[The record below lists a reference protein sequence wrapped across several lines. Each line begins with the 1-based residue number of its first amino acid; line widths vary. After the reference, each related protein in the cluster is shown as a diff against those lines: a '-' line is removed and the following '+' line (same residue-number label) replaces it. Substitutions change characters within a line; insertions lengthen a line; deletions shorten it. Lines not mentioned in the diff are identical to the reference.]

1 MWCVCV
7 SQVWGWSGGRRK
19 HQHTGAQDP
28 EGDHACDRHP
38 DLLQLKAFLSSALS
52 ISTFFRPVFLKGC
65 GVSCASK
72 WDEAKL
78 HHKPRPQPFDFPQ
91 SRCQSNA
98 DRRLIGRDGSHRSVK
113 SHLSLVFSFWH
124 QSDESFLTLNICTRK
139 NKSRLKCLLRFLRL
153 WIVSDE
159 SVCFVVFVSSSSFS
173 SAALSD
179 CWHVLI
185 SQMYLS
191 LSFLLKS
198 ISRLLLL
205 GSAYTSYRPAGR
217 GWEDGDTSLLMI
229 LLFGDVIWTLHFY
242 SQTFP
247 SVCGWFPQSSAVG
260 WRTLAVKHSDTLFIL
275 FSHVTVTVK
284 RANSEITQM

>member
-7 SQVWGWSGGRRK
+7 SGMRMVRWETQTSTHRSPRSRRRSCVWSAPRS
-19 HQHTGAQDP
+19 TPA
-28 EGDHACDRHP
+28 EGVSFLHSVH
-38 DLLQLKAFLSSALS
+38 LYFLSSCLS
-52 ISTFFRPVFLKGC
+52 QGMRGFL
-65 GVSCASK
+65 
-72 WDEAKL
+72 DEGKL

-98 DRRLIGRDGSHRSVK
+98 DRRLIGRDRSRRSVK

-159 SVCFVVFVSSSSFS
+159 SVRFIVFVSSSSFS

-205 GSAYTSYRPAGR
+205 GSAYTIYRPAER
-217 GWEDGDTSLLMI
+217 GWEDGDTSLLMFM
-229 LLFGDVIWTLHFY
+229 LFGDVIWMLHFR

-260 WRTLAVKHSDTLFIL
+260 WRTLAVKRSDTLFIL
-275 FSHVTVTVK
+275 FSHVTIIVK